1 MLLSQTAEY
10 ALRAMAF
17 LVNVPD
23 GAPQTAR
30 DVSKGTFIPEHYA
43 AKVLRRMVRA
53 GLLVGQKGHGGGFQ
67 LAKAP
72 ERIRYSDVF
81 EAIDEHLTSERCAFG
96 FDKCNAKKPCLL
108 HDSVSELKEQAHDW
122 ARTTTLASL
131 RSKS

>member
-17 LVNVPD
+17 LVNSP
-23 GAPQTAR
+23 GGMPQTAR
-30 DVSKGTFIPEHYA
+30 DVSRGTFIPEHYA

-67 LAKAP
+67 LARPP

-81 EAIDEHLTSERCAFG
+81 EAVDEELTSDRCAFG
-96 FDKCNAKKPCLL
+96 FEKCNARKPCLL
-108 HDSVSELKEQAHDW
+108 HESVSALKEQAREW

-131 RSKS
+131 RSGR